1 MSGTTLLISK
11 LAYTK
16 NSMEEIKHED
26 DESRHRNNRSFRRK
40 DFGQIIFDYSV
51 EVVPFEF

>member
-1 MSGTTLLISK
+1 MSGITLLISK
-11 LAYTK
+11 FAYTK
-16 NSMEEIKHED
+16 NSMEETKHED